1 MVNVY
6 AFPPVAVA
14 ARYWT
19 LEQPVSRSRS
29 LITGSSYVSA
39 AGRKRI
45 LAGFDIAGW
54 PKYSAGYLEA
64 LWRLLDGGVHLVRLN
79 SCRIPYGHTVANNVR
94 GGEYLD
100 WKLPP
105 ADVAWLTP
113 PTEVKWF
120 DGAVLYYTLDNQ
132 DGQPAVRVTGLPPHS
147 IVALPGEFIT
157 VWIGNTT
164 ETHMVAAE
172 AKSGPGGV
180 AIITLVTA
188 PSGPGQISIGGRESG
203 VFELASDWPKV
214 MNRNRFPENYGIEFR
229 QVFEDERGPFVEKN
243 PWGMWPLD
251 KQPAPAQVP
260 TPDPEPA
267 PADGTPYDFVAVYE
281 QAKQ

>member
-64 LWRLLDGGVHLVRLN
+64 LWRFLDGGVHLVRLN
-79 SCRIPYGHTVANNVR
+79 SCRIPHGNTVSNRLR
-94 GGEYLD
+94 GGEYIE
-100 WKLPP
+100 WQVPP
-105 ADVAWLTP
+105 SEITWLT
-113 PTEVKWF
+113 TATGIEWF
-120 DGAVLYYTLDNQ
+120 NGAVLHYTITSQ
-132 DGQPAVRVTGLPPHS
+132 DGQPAVRVEGLPPNS

-157 VWIGNTT
+157 VWIGNRT
-164 ETHMVAAE
+164 ETHMIVAE
-172 AKSGPGGV
+172 AKSGSGGV
-180 AIITLVTA
+180 AVITLLTA
-188 PSGPGQISIGGRESG
+188 PSGPGQISVGGRETG
-203 VFELASDWPKV
+203 VFELASEWPRV
-214 MNRNRFPENYGIEFR
+214 MNRNRFPESYGIEFR

-243 PWGMWPLD
+243 PWGEQPLS
-251 KQPAPAQVP
+251 KQRDPTPLPEP
-260 TPDPEPA
+260 TPDP
-267 PADGTPYDFVAVYE
+267 DGTPYDFVAVYE
-281 QAKQ
+281 QATQ